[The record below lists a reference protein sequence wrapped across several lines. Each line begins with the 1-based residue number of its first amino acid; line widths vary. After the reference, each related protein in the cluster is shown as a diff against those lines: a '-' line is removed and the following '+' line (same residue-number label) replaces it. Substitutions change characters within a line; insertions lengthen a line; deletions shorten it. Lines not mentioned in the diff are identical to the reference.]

1 MKDSVVKLRYKDEIE
16 EVYASTLAPYATK
29 RPRENSRLH
38 CEEERETENRSD
50 FQRDRDRIIHS
61 QAFRRM
67 MYKTQVFVNHEGDHF
82 RTRLTHSL
90 EVAQFARGISKSLA
104 LNEDLA
110 EAIALGH
117 DLGHTPFGHAAEEV
131 FTEKMKNV
139 NLDEFYH
146 NEQSVRVVDFLE
158 DRDIEKYN
166 GLNLTYEVREGILKH
181 NNDRTGAFEQLNPQN
196 PCSSLEGQI
205 VKLVDTIAY
214 TCHDLDDGIKS
225 GILKNNCINNPDI
238 NNYFEK
244 IKKEIFDVAQ
254 ISLTYEER
262 NSNKNISA
270 LIHYFINQLTEN
282 TYENLKKHNISNLAD
297 VRKASA
303 NGITLVSFN
312 DNTESFFKRL
322 KSFVFESIYS
332 TSTVQIMDA
341 KAKTVIAELFDVFYE
356 NEKLLPPAWFY
367 KIKQNKEHMENY
379 EQLKTRIICDYIAC
393 MTDRYAL
400 EEHEKLFNPRVKI

>member
-1 MKDSVVKLRYKDEIE
+1 M
-16 EVYASTLAPYATK
+16 
-29 RPRENSRLH
+29 
-38 CEEERETENRSD
+38 
-50 FQRDRDRIIHS
+50 
-61 QAFRRM
+61 
-67 MYKTQVFVNHEGDHF
+67 
-82 RTRLTHSL
+82 
-90 EVAQFARGISKSLA
+90 
-104 LNEDLA
+104 
-110 EAIALGH
+110 
-117 DLGHTPFGHAAEEV
+117 
-131 FTEKMKNV
+131 
-139 NLDEFYH
+139 
-146 NEQSVRVVDFLE
+146 
-158 DRDIEKYN
+158 
-166 GLNLTYEVREGILKH
+166 KH
-181 NNDRTGAFEQLNPQN
+181 NNDRTGAFEQLNPRN

-238 NNYFEK
+238 NNYFEE
-244 IKKEIFDVAQ
+244 IKKEISDVAQ

-297 VRKASA
+297 VREASA

-356 NEKLLPPAWFY
+356 NEKLLPPAWLY

>member
-146 NEQSVRVVDFLE
+146 NEQSVRVVTF
-158 DRDIEKYN
+158 
-166 GLNLTYEVREGILKH
+166 
-181 NNDRTGAFEQLNPQN
+181 
-196 PCSSLEGQI
+196 
-205 VKLVDTIAY
+205 
-214 TCHDLDDGIKS
+214 
-225 GILKNNCINNPDI
+225 
-238 NNYFEK
+238 
-244 IKKEIFDVAQ
+244 
-254 ISLTYEER
+254 
-262 NSNKNISA
+262 
-270 LIHYFINQLTEN
+270 
-282 TYENLKKHNISNLAD
+282 
-297 VRKASA
+297 
-303 NGITLVSFN
+303 
-312 DNTESFFKRL
+312 
-322 KSFVFESIYS
+322 
-332 TSTVQIMDA
+332 
-341 KAKTVIAELFDVFYE
+341 
-356 NEKLLPPAWFY
+356 
-367 KIKQNKEHMENY
+367 
-379 EQLKTRIICDYIAC
+379 
-393 MTDRYAL
+393 
-400 EEHEKLFNPRVKI
+400 